1 MKFILFALLG
11 CLGAQ
16 SAFAQYRCAE
26 GGKTVFQERPC
37 AATEASPRGASDK
50 VVGETANSAY
60 ATTNG
65 AWRGQVQ
72 FMAKA
77 GNAVIPEAHVVGP
90 FVIEIDPRGKVSG
103 SASEAGCLLKGIAK
117 PGVFPNIAELDVT
130 LSKCN
135 YPPFNRAVSR
145 RVV

>member
-11 CLGAQ
+11 FLAVH

-37 AATEASPRGASDK
+37 AAMEASSRGAGDK
-50 VVGETANSAY
+50 VVGDTANSAY
-60 ATTNG
+60 ATTSG

-90 FVIEIDPRGKVSG
+90 FVIEIDPRGKVTG
-103 SASEAGCLLKGIAK
+103 SASEAGCVLKGIAK
-117 PGVFPNIAELDVT
+117 PGMFPNTDDLRPCRKVGPLLLGAT
-130 LSKCN
+130 KW
-135 YPPFNRAVSR
+135 AKAT
-145 RVV
+145 